1 MGFHAWNGEYSLKLD
16 GLIFERLDY
25 NPFDLGKGIVGFYL
39 RGERVLPVVDLQ
51 ERLKLKRTGKRIY
64 VVSKSVVFIFE
75 YDSIKRESGDE
86 IEISR
91 IEEEVMKELG
101 ADGGNG

>member
-1 MGFHAWNGEYSLKLD
+1 MDFHAWNGERSLKLD
-16 GLIFERLDY
+16 GTIFERLDY

-39 RGERVLPVVDLQ
+39 KGERVLPVVDLQ

-75 YDSIKRESGDE
+75 YESIKREAGNGIDISE
-86 IEISR
+86 IER
-91 IEEEVMKELG
+91 EVLRELRV
-101 ADGGNG
+101 DGGNG

>member
-1 MGFHAWNGEYSLKLD
+1 MGFHAWNGEHSLKLD
-16 GLIFERLDY
+16 GLIFEKLDY

-51 ERLKLKRTGKRIY
+51 ERIGLKRTGKRIY
-64 VVSKSVVFIFE
+64 VLSKSVIFIFE
-75 YDSIKRESGDE
+75 YDSIKREAGEEIDISE
-86 IEISR
+86 IER
-91 IEEEVMKELG
+91 EVLKELG